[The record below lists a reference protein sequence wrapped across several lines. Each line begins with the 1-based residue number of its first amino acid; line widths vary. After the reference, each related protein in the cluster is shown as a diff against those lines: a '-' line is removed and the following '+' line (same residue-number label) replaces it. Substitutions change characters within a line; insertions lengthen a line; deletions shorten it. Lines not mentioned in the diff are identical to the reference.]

1 MLHIEVC
8 TSCVEL
14 DLCRLRWVSDLG
26 VTFLVSDLLE
36 VEADLLTLIV
46 GSSRCLATGERSNLD
61 RPAACGVAPIR
72 RAAAPS
78 NRQGRIIR
86 SPSIYHTILPLATVD
101 G

>member
-1 MLHIEVC
+1 M
-8 TSCVEL
+8 EL

-46 GSSRCLATGERSNLD
+46 GSSRCLVTGEPSNLD
-61 RPAACGVAPIR
+61 RPAAWGVAPIR
-72 RAAAPS
+72 RAAATS
-78 NRQGRIIR
+78 NRQGRVIR
-86 SPSIYHTILPLATVD
+86 NPSLYQTILPLAPVD